1 MTKLA
6 LNKSPTVA
14 YIARFFSGCFGKKK
28 EGEEEPAADSSNSF

>member
-6 LNKSPTVA
+6 LNKLTVA
-14 YIARFFSGCFGKKK
+14 YIAQFFSGCFGKKK